1 MFFLFLFLVWFSSKK
16 IPFGLFF
23 QSNSL
28 NVVVGAFA
36 KIRLHIHRILAGN
49 RASQPLQSSL
59 FKAKVAA
66 KRLGVSSSSREIK
79 GAFPENSVRTK
90 MGIPIGRKLFHLIVN
105 PGTADGCRVG
115 NNWLQLV
122 WSTRNEN
129 TKFRLERSNREN
141 GPTYLDFPMGRTD
154 DTFSIYCRIEI
165 SGNFEN
171 GKRRPKF
178 FISLIYKCFKAS
190 AKNSTNRTI
199 MIITTSS
206 PSRFMSVRWIRL
218 I

>member
-28 NVVVGAFA
+28 NVVVGAFT

-66 KRLGVSSSSREIK
+66 KRLRVSSSSREIK

-115 NNWLQLV
+115 NNGLQLV

-141 GPTYLDFPMGRTD
+141 GPTYSDFPMGRTD
-154 DTFSIYCRIEI
+154 DTFSIFCRIEI
-165 SGNFEN
+165 SGNFD
-171 GKRRPKF
+171 
-178 FISLIYKCFKAS
+178 
-190 AKNSTNRTI
+190 
-199 MIITTSS
+199 
-206 PSRFMSVRWIRL
+206 
-218 I
+218 

>member
-59 FKAKVAA
+59 FKAEVAA
-66 KRLGVSSSSREIK
+66 KRLGVSREIK

-141 GPTYLDFPMGRTD
+141 GPTYLDFPMGQNRRHVFHLLPNRD
-154 DTFSIYCRIEI
+154 FRKLWL
-165 SGNFEN
+165 N